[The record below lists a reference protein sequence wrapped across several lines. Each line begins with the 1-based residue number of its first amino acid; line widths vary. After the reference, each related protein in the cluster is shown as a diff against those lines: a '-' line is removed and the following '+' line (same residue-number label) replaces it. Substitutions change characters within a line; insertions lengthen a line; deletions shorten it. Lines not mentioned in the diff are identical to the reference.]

1 MTGASGCE
9 PPLVPVGVAL
19 AAPVLTAPLVAIEV
33 PAPVLAGAPLTAPP
47 ALHAARAATLAA
59 AAAHASARARRVIGV
74 IGAASIC
81 GHSTTLVAFLWSP
94 VR

>member
-1 MTGASGCE
+1 MPAG
-9 PPLVPVGVAL
+9 VGL
-19 AAPVLTAPLVAIEV
+19 AAPVLAAPLVAV
-33 PAPVLAGAPLTAPP
+33 PAPAFVGAPLTAPL
-47 ALHAARAATLAA
+47 ALHAATAATLATTT
-59 AAAHASARARRVIGV
+59 AHASQARAPVIVV